1 VFNYFRSIVQ
11 NTSDYIAYIN
21 SEQVEE
27 RMKTE
32 AFLAYKDQFTAYLRD
47 FIISLQQTAL
57 KIQALLESVTV
68 SQLHPFIAKVV
79 RHRLFVPRFEEV
91 SITEDEL
98 ITDHIEKWES
108 LKRWFLGSSQHDSEF
123 HLL

>member
-1 VFNYFRSIVQ
+1 MRANWDDVFNYFRSIVQ

-79 RHRLFVPRFEEV
+79 A
-91 SITEDEL
+91 TA
-98 ITDHIEKWES
+98 S
-108 LKRWFLGSSQHDSEF
+108 LSPALKMCP
-123 HLL
+123 